1 MAFYQVLRHP
11 VAGVGVVGIDIG
23 MGAIIGLL
31 VVGRVVAM
39 ILRLV
44 VSSIRWVGVSGISHW
59 LVVAVA
65 RFWALIVV
73 VVKLVVV
80 GWLVVVV
87 VCRQGSSSCSKT
99 PNTWFIF

>member
-31 VVGRVVAM
+31 VVGHVVAM

-44 VSSIRWVGVSGISHW
+44 VSSIRWVAVSRICHW

-65 RFWALIVV
+65 RLRPLVV
-73 VVKLVVV
+73 VVLLVVV

-87 VCRQGSSSCSKT
+87 VGRQGSSSCSKT
-99 PNTWFIF
+99 PNTWFTF

>member
-1 MAFYQVLRHP
+1 MLRDP
-11 VAGVGVVGIDIG
+11 VARVGVVGIDIG

-31 VVGRVVAM
+31 VVGPVVAM

-44 VSSIRWVGVSGISHW
+44 VPSIRWVGVSGICHW

-65 RFWALIVV
+65 RLWPLVV
-73 VVKLVVV
+73 VVLLVVV

-87 VCRQGSSSCSKT
+87 VKLVVVVVGCQGSGSCSKT
-99 PNTWFIF
+99 SNA

>member
-31 VVGRVVAM
+31 VVGPVVAM
-39 ILRLV
+39 ILRLGV
-44 VSSIRWVGVSGISHW
+44 PSIRWVAVSRICHW

-65 RFWALIVV
+65 RFWALV
-73 VVKLVVV
+73 VVV

-87 VCRQGSSSCSKT
+87 VGCQGSSSCSKT
-99 PNTWFIF
+99 PNTWFTF